1 MSEVKVKVKEKKQ
14 YNIITFFKM
23 VLEPLTQTD
32 YAKEDDLQA
41 EVDRDIKSAEDT
53 ESIEN
58 LEKNIGIA
66 NISLEDVEG
75 DRTAFVKHE
84 NVSEILANKNAQ
96 EKLARSTQT
105 KNNDKQR

>member
-1 MSEVKVKVKEKKQ
+1 MSEVKEKKQ

-41 EVDRDIKSAEDT
+41 EVDRDIKPAEDT

-58 LEKNIGIA
+58 LAKSIGIA
-66 NISLEDVEG
+66 DISLEDVEE
-75 DRTAFVKHE
+75 DRKAFVKRE
-84 NVSEILANKNAQ
+84 NVSETLANQNAQ
-96 EKLARSTQT
+96 AKLAEQQQT